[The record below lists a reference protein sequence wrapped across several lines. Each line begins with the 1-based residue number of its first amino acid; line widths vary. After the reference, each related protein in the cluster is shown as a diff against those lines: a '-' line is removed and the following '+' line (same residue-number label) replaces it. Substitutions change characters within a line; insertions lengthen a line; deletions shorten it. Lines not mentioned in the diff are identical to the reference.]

1 MATYTD
7 PEPAS
12 GAELISVS
20 QPLITGNFTYLHESY
35 GKDHNFTS
43 TSNTSPLNQD
53 GYHTVVHFVNQLV
66 NPVPTVGA
74 GKTFTVTVG
83 SDQELVYVSGNNVA
97 TQLTGPLAP
106 SAVTN
111 GYTSLPGGIVL
122 QWGTA
127 LAALVP
133 GSVGTTVFNTPFPN
147 AVFMVLANP
156 ICSGSFP
163 ANTEV
168 ANITMDTALLTVNQF
183 RWAFLTLSGAGVYTG
198 FSWIAI
204 GR

>member
-43 TSNTSPLNQD
+43 TSNPSVLNGD
-53 GYHTVVHFVNQLV
+53 GYHKVIHFINQGGDPAPNTGGQLYTKTAGAFTQLFYENQASVV
-66 NPVPTVGA
+66 
-74 GKTFTVTVG
+74 
-83 SDQELVYVSGNNVA
+83 

-106 SAVTN
+106 SAVTS

-133 GSVGTTVFNTPFPN
+133 GAVGTTTFNTAFPN

-156 ICSGSFP
+156 VCSGSFP

-168 ANITMDTALLTVNQF
+168 ANIAVDTALTTLNNF

-198 FSWIAI
+198 FTWIAI